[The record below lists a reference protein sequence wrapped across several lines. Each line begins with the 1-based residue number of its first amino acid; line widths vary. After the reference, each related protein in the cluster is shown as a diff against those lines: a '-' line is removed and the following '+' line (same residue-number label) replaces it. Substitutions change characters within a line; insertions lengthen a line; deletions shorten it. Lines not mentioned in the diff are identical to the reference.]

1 MKISFKIVG
10 LLCLFLCSNT
20 RAFDFDTPFKWQAKL
35 KNQQIIVEVDI
46 PAKHYLYINAT
57 KVSATNSQGVALK
70 SLTVPAIE
78 VHEDKFSGKVNVYQG
93 EKATQWVFIADG
105 LAPYKI
111 TISSQGCRD
120 KTATETA
127 VCFMPEDKTFKLG
140 APASVAGSVDNK
152 DAVKAKTKTID
163 ANNLA
168 IEAKA
173 KTIDANNLDRLF
185 SQLDKFE
192 HRRSASGY
200 LNVDDFSAFMND
212 TAEQDNGSFFSEK
225 SIFLVILLIL
235 LGGIGLNFT
244 PCVLPMIPVNLAI
257 IGAGTG
263 AASKKRGFWLG
274 LAYGIGIALAYGALG
289 LSVVLAGAQFG
300 ALNSTVWFN
309 LTIAIV
315 FLIMALAMFDIFN
328 IDLSRYGVG
337 SGPSDKQ
344 RGKLLSAFVMG
355 IIAALLA
362 GACVAP
368 VVIAVLLYSA
378 KVYGEGNWLGL
389 TLPFLLG
396 IGMGLPWPF
405 AGAGMAVIPK
415 PGMWMVRIK
424 QFFGVVIILAAAYY
438 GYIAFSLIDSSSAK
452 ASSSNSQV
460 AKLQTAIIEAESRK
474 VPILIDFWATWCK
487 NCSKMESTTFKD
499 NGVKEK
505 LKDFVFVK
513 FQAEKLK
520 DHDTAAI
527 TNYFKVKGLPTYII
541 MENSKH

>member
-10 LLCLFLCSNT
+10 LLALFLCYNAG
-20 RAFDFDTPFKWQAKL
+20 AFDFDTPFKWQAKL
-35 KNQQIIVEVDI
+35 ENKQITVEVDI
-46 PAKHYLYINAT
+46 PAEHYLYISAT
-57 KVSATNSQGVALK
+57 KVSALNSQGVALK
-70 SLTVPAIE
+70 SLTVPAVEI
-78 VHEDKFSGKVNVYQG
+78 HEDKFSGKVDVYQG
-93 EKATQWVFIADG
+93 GRSTQWVFIADG
-105 LAPYKI
+105 MAPYKVNI
-111 TISSQGCRD
+111 TSQGCRD
-120 KTATETA
+120 QTATETA
-127 VCFMPEDKTFKLG
+127 VCFMPEDKIFKLG
-140 APASVAGSVDNK
+140 VPTSNNSSGDNQGAVDSSV
-152 DAVKAKTKTID
+152 KTSE
-163 ANNLA
+163 N
-168 IEAKA
+168 
-173 KTIDANNLDRLF
+173 NNLDGLF
-185 SQLDKFE
+185 SSLDNFKN
-192 HRRSASGY
+192 RRSASGY
-200 LNVDDFSAFMND
+200 LNVNDFTAFMND
-212 TAEQDNGSFFSEK
+212 TGDENSGMLFAEK
-225 SIFLVILLIL
+225 SIFLVILLII

-274 LAYGIGIALAYGALG
+274 LVYGIGIALAYGALG

-344 RGKLLSAFVMG
+344 RGKLFSAFVMG

-378 KVYGEGNWLGL
+378 RVYGEGNWLGL

-396 IGMGLPWPF
+396 LGMGLPWPF

-438 GYIAFSLIDSSSAK
+438 GYIAFSLVDFSSDK

-460 AKLQTAIIEAESRK
+460 AKLQAAIIEAESRN

-499 NGVKEK
+499 SGVKEK

-520 DHDTAAI
+520 EPDTAAI

-541 MENSKH
+541 LKR